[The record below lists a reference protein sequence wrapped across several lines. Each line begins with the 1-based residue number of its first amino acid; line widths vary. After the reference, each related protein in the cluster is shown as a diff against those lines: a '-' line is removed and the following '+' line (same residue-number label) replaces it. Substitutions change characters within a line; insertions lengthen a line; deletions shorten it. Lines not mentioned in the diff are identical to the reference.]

1 MVAGGLSDLS
11 GLEADELL
19 ASTEIMVEGSSYW
32 TTPLNLP
39 NAIEGLVGISVN
51 NQVFMIGK

>member
-1 MVAGGLSDLS
+1 MVAGGLDDYSYPS
-11 GLEADELL
+11 GENL

-32 TTPLNLP
+32 TTPLSLP
-39 NAIEGLVGISVN
+39 NAIDGLVGISVN